1 MLETVFVGIMLFAS
15 TNIDDIF
22 LTMAFFADPGLD
34 RRAVVGG
41 KFLGI
46 GGIVAVSA
54 AAAACAV
61 AVPPEWV
68 ALLGLV
74 PLGLGLH
81 RLWAAWRPE
90 RDAPTADAGVPAS
103 AGSLVAQ
110 VCSVAGVTAAN
121 GGDNLGVYVPV
132 FAEEFRSIPVFAV
145 IFVIMTG
152 LWCAGGNLLVNH
164 RLIAATM
171 RRWAAMLLPWVL
183 IVLGICIL
191 AGARGLV
198 WPKAQGGV
206 AVLWPHG
213 NRIFSDLVV

>member
-1 MLETVFVGIMLFAS
+1 MDSSMLETVVLGIVLFVT

-34 RRAVVGG
+34 RRAVVVG

-46 GGIVAVSA
+46 GLLVAASVVA
-54 AAAACAV
+54 AAFAV

-68 ALLGLV
+68 ALLGLA

-81 RLWAAWRPE
+81 RLWSAWRRPP
-90 RDAPTADAGVPAS
+90 APDDDGDGLPAA

-110 VCSVAGVTAAN
+110 IGSVAGVTAAN

-132 FAEEFRSIPVFAV
+132 FTEQFASIPTFVAIFAL
-145 IFVIMTG
+145 MTG
-152 LWCAGGNLLVNH
+152 LWCVGGYLLVNH
-164 RLIAATM
+164 RLVAATM
-171 RRWAAMLLPWVL
+171 RRLAAKLLPWVL
-183 IVLGICIL
+183 ILLGLCIL

-198 WPKAQGGV
+198 WPAT
-206 AVLWPHG
+206 
-213 NRIFSDLVV
+213 

>member
-1 MLETVFVGIMLFAS
+1 MLETIVVGIMLFAT

-22 LTMAFFADPGLD
+22 LTMAFFADPRLD
-34 RRAVVGG
+34 RRAVVAG

-46 GGIVAVSA
+46 GAIVAVSA
-54 AAAACAV
+54 AAAACAM

-68 ALLGLV
+68 ALLGFA

-81 RLWAAWRPE
+81 RLWSAWR
-90 RDAPTADAGVPAS
+90 APPGATDEDDGVPAA

-110 VCSVAGVTAAN
+110 ACSVAGVTAAN

-132 FAEEFRSIPVFAV
+132 FTEQFAAIPAFTVIFAV
-145 IFVIMTG
+145 MTG
-152 LWCAGGNLLVNH
+152 LWCVGGNLLVNH

-171 RRWAAMLLPWVL
+171 RRLAARLLPWVL
-183 IVLGICIL
+183 IVLGLGIL

-198 WPKAQGGV
+198 MPER
-206 AVLWPHG
+206 P
-213 NRIFSDLVV
+213 

>member
-1 MLETVFVGIMLFAS
+1 MNGARIHPAMLETIVVGIMLFAS

-22 LTMAFFADPGLD
+22 LTMAFFADPRLD
-34 RRAVVGG
+34 RRAVVAG

-46 GGIVAVSA
+46 GLIVAVSV
-54 AAAACAV
+54 AAAACAM

-68 ALLGLV
+68 ALLGFA

-81 RLWAAWRPE
+81 RLWSAWRTPPG
-90 RDAPTADAGVPAS
+90 ANADEEGMPAA

-110 VCSVAGVTAAN
+110 ACSVAGVTAAN

-132 FAEEFRSIPVFAV
+132 FSEQFQAIPVFAV
-145 IFVIMTG
+145 IFAIMTG

-164 RLIAATM
+164 RLVAATM
-171 RRWAAMLLPWVL
+171 RRLAGRLLPWVL
-183 IVLGICIL
+183 IVLGLCIL

-198 WPKAQGGV
+198 MPV
-206 AVLWPHG
+206 RP
-213 NRIFSDLVV
+213 

>member
-1 MLETVFVGIMLFAS
+1 MARINSAMLETVAVGIMLFAS

-22 LTMAFFADPGLD
+22 LTMAFFADPRLD
-34 RRAVVGG
+34 RRAVVAG

-46 GGIVAVSA
+46 GAIVAVSA
-54 AAAACAV
+54 AAAACAM

-68 ALLGLV
+68 ALLGLA

-81 RLWAAWRPE
+81 RLWSAWR
-90 RDAPTADAGVPAS
+90 APSGETEADDGVPAA

-110 VCSVAGVTAAN
+110 ACSVAGVTAAN

-132 FAEEFRSIPVFAV
+132 FTEQFQAIPVFAV
-145 IFVIMTG
+145 IFAVMTG
-152 LWCAGGNLLVNH
+152 LWCIGGNLLVNH

-171 RRWAAMLLPWVL
+171 RRLAGKLLPWVL
-183 IVLGICIL
+183 IVLGLCIL

-198 WPKAQGGV
+198 MPVQ
-206 AVLWPHG
+206 
-213 NRIFSDLVV
+213 R

>member
-1 MLETVFVGIMLFAS
+1 MLETVVVGIMLFAS

-22 LTMAFFADPGLD
+22 LTMAFFADPRLD
-34 RRAVVGG
+34 RRAVVAG

-46 GGIVAVSA
+46 GGLVAASI

-68 ALLGLV
+68 ALLGLA

-81 RLWAAWRPE
+81 RLWSAWRTPPAPLDE
-90 RDAPTADAGVPAS
+90 SDAVPTA

-110 VCSVAGVTAAN
+110 ICSVAGVTAAN

-132 FAEEFRSIPVFAV
+132 FTEDFTAIPTFTAIFAV
-145 IFVIMTG
+145 MTG
-152 LWCAGGNLLVNH
+152 LWCVGGNLLVNH
-164 RLIAATM
+164 RLIAAKM
-171 RRWAAMLLPWVL
+171 RRLASRLLPWVL
-183 IVLGICIL
+183 IVLGLCIL

-198 WPKAQGGV
+198 WPHPAASG
-206 AVLWPHG
+206 
-213 NRIFSDLVV
+213 

>member
-1 MLETVFVGIMLFAS
+1 MLETVALAIVLFVT

-34 RRAVVGG
+34 RRAVVVG

-46 GGIVAVSA
+46 GVLVAASI

-68 ALLGLV
+68 ALLGLA

-81 RLWAAWRPE
+81 RLWSAWRRPSAQGD
-90 RDAPTADAGVPAS
+90 DAAAMPA
-103 AGSLVAQ
+103 AGSLIAQ
-110 VCSVAGVTAAN
+110 ICSVAGVTAAN

-132 FAEEFRSIPVFAV
+132 FTKEFAAIPTFAV
-145 IFVIMTG
+145 IFAVMTA
-152 LWCAGGNLLVNH
+152 LWCVGGNLLVNH
-164 RLIAATM
+164 RLVAATM
-171 RRWAAMLLPWVL
+171 RRLAGRLLPWVL
-183 IVLGICIL
+183 IVLGLGIL

-198 WPKAQGGV
+198 WPV
-206 AVLWPHG
+206 A
-213 NRIFSDLVV
+213 